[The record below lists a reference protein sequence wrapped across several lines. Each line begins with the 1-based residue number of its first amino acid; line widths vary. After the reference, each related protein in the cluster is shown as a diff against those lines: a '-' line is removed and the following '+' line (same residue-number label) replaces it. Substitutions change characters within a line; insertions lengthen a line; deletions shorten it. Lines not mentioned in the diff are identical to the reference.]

1 MENPAMQHTK
11 RIRTQRGFTLM
22 EVLVAS
28 AVLLIGIVAVAQ
40 LVPVSV
46 GLDANNRRDT
56 TSLVIAQREMDA
68 LMSQPMA
75 NTTFQDACT
84 PAGSPNTCF
93 TCPFNAVC
101 NLGGAAANPPACA
114 GNCPTLNIGNRPFIN
129 FNAAAVA
136 GYSFNYTD
144 PNDTSGSYDIR
155 WAVFAYGNAAA
166 TYGKR
171 FVVGVRRIG
180 GNGAFLP
187 ISLDSMVEK

>member
-1 MENPAMQHTK
+1 MQHIK
-11 RIRTQRGFTLM
+11 RIRSQSGFTLI

-28 AVLLIGIVAVAQ
+28 LVLLIGIVAVAQ

-68 LMSQPMA
+68 LMSQPVT
-75 NTTFQDACT
+75 NTTFTDAQ
-84 PAGSPNTCF
+84 GL
-93 TCPFNAVC
+93 TCPAATIC
-101 NLGGAAANPPACA
+101 SLGGAAATPPVCA
-114 GNCPTLNIGNRPFIN
+114 GNCPTLNIGGRPFIN

-144 PNDTSGSYDIR
+144 PNDTSGSYDVR
-155 WAVFAYGNAAA
+155 WAVFAYGNG
-166 TYGKR
+166 TPSGKR

>member
-1 MENPAMQHTK
+1 MQHTK

-68 LMSQPMA
+68 LMSQPIG
-75 NTTFQDACT
+75 NTTFADAQ
-84 PAGSPNTCF
+84 GL
-93 TCPFNAVC
+93 TCPVAAVC
-101 NLGGAAANPPACA
+101 NLGGAAATPPACT

>member
-1 MENPAMQHTK
+1 MQHSK
-11 RIRTQRGFTLM
+11 RIRSQRGFTLI

-28 AVLLIGIVAVAQ
+28 LVLLIGIVAVAQ

-68 LMSQPMA
+68 LMSQPVT
-75 NTTFQDACT
+75 NTVFTDAQ
-84 PAGSPNTCF
+84 GL
-93 TCPFNAVC
+93 TCPVAAVC
-101 NLGGAAANPPACA
+101 NLGGVAATPPVCA
-114 GNCPTLNIGNRPFIN
+114 GNCPTLNFGGRPFIN
-129 FNAAAVA
+129 YNAAAIA

-155 WAVFAYGNAAA
+155 WAVFTYGNPGTASA
-166 TYGKR
+166 KR

-180 GNGAFLP
+180 GNGTFLP

>member
-1 MENPAMQHTK
+1 MQHSK
-11 RIRTQRGFTLM
+11 RIRSHHGFTLI

-68 LMSQPMA
+68 LMSQPIG
-75 NTTFQDACT
+75 NTTFTDPQGLAC
-84 PAGSPNTCF
+84 PAAG
-93 TCPFNAVC
+93 AC
-101 NLGGAAANPPACA
+101 NLGGVAGNPPACA

-144 PNDTSGSYDIR
+144 PNDTSGSYDVR
-155 WAVFAYGNAAA
+155 WAVFSYGTAAA

-180 GNGAFLP
+180 GNGTFLP

>member
-1 MENPAMQHTK
+1 MQRTK
-11 RIRTQRGFTLM
+11 RIRSQRGFTLM
-22 EVLVAS
+22 EVLVATV
-28 AVLLIGIVAVAQ
+28 VLLIGIVAVAQ
-40 LVPVSV
+40 LVPVSI

-75 NTTFQDACT
+75 QPTFTDPQ
-84 PAGSPNTCF
+84 GL
-93 TCPFNAVC
+93 TCPAAAVC
-101 NLGGAAANPPACA
+101 NLGGAPANPPVCA

-136 GYSFNYTD
+136 GYSFNYAD
-144 PNDTSGSYDIR
+144 PNDPSGSYDIR
-155 WAVFAYGNAAA
+155 WAVFTYGNAAPF
-166 TYGKR
+166 GKR

-180 GNGAFLP
+180 GNGSFLP

>member
-1 MENPAMQHTK
+1 MQHAM

-28 AVLLIGIVAVAQ
+28 VVLLIGIVAVAQ
-40 LVPVSV
+40 LVPVYV

-56 TSLVIAQREMDA
+56 TSLVIAQRQMDA
-68 LMSQPMA
+68 LMSQPIG
-75 NTTFQDACT
+75 NTTFTDAQ
-84 PAGSPNTCF
+84 GL
-93 TCPFNAVC
+93 TCPAAAAC
-101 NLGGAAANPPACA
+101 NLGGAGAIPPVCA

-136 GYSFNYTD
+136 GYSFVLSD
-144 PNDTSGSYDIR
+144 PNDPSGSYDVR
-155 WAVFAYGNAAA
+155 WAVFAYGNAGG

-171 FVVGVRRIG
+171 FVVGVRKSS
-180 GNGAFLP
+180 GNGPLLP

>member
-1 MENPAMQHTK
+1 MQQMK
-11 RIRTQRGFTLM
+11 QIRSQSGFTLI

-28 AVLLIGIVAVAQ
+28 LVLLIGIVAVAQ

-56 TSLVIAQREMDA
+56 TSLVVAQREMDA
-68 LMSQPMA
+68 LMSQPVT
-75 NTTFQDACT
+75 NTTFTDAQ
-84 PAGSPNTCF
+84 GL
-93 TCPFNAVC
+93 TCPAATVC
-101 NLGGAAANPPACA
+101 SLGGAAAIPPVCA
-114 GNCPTLNIGNRPFIN
+114 GNCPTLNIGGRPFIN

-144 PNDTSGSYDIR
+144 PNDTSGSYDVR
-155 WAVFAYGNAAA
+155 WAVFAYGNGAAA
-166 TYGKR
+166 SAKR

-180 GNGAFLP
+180 GNGVFLP